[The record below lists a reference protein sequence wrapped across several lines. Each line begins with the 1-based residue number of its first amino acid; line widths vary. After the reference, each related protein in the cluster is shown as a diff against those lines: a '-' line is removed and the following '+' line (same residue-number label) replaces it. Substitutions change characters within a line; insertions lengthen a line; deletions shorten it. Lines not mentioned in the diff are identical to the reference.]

1 MCLYVTKLW
10 NFFLMV
16 LLLFDCFL
24 FFLVPLL
31 KPDRL
36 PLCLYVLFGVFLAS
50 SLCAVFFFCFL
61 SLSSPSF
68 VLPDIV
74 NTLNLLMQTLGPLK
88 GLFEVSSKSSGPL
101 FAADSLSAPVRTEY
115 RFRILHASKVV
126 VWKIFELDEY
136 MILVLQEIIQN
147 YYMFKIKFG
156 KKSGEKG
163 REQNIF
169 LIHNIH

>member
-1 MCLYVTKLW
+1 MVPIQLGVAKGWKISPKIIIHEDLNREQLSINCFFCVCKSTFTKK
-10 NFFLMV
+10 FFLVV

-36 PLCLYVLFGVFLAS
+36 PLRLYFLYGVFLAS

-74 NTLNLLMQTLGPLK
+74 NFLNLLMQTLGPLK
-88 GLFEVSSKSSGPL
+88 GLFEVPSRSSGPL
-101 FAADSLSAPVRTEY
+101 FAADSLSAPVR
-115 RFRILHASKVV
+115 
-126 VWKIFELDEY
+126 
-136 MILVLQEIIQN
+136 M
-147 YYMFKIKFG
+147 
-156 KKSGEKG
+156 
-163 REQNIF
+163 
-169 LIHNIH
+169 